1 MWKLKSFNGLVIL
14 KYKRSRQANSIYE
27 NWVLV
32 RKYLYTYYPHSME
45 LTEFLFRQGVV
56 CTRKWG
62 IKCAKDLMQ
71 FTIILNALIFLVQMQ
86 CENALCRYLLKL
98 TPTILVAILCF
109 KQHTMGSKS
118 YLESQILWLHAI
130 CFCFSFKR
138 KIEKFRKYLVK
149 LCKHATTTIYLS
161 HCIVLN
167 AVSGS

>member
-1 MWKLKSFNGLVIL
+1 MNQHPLYTVSCLESMWKLKSFNSLVTVIL

-71 FTIILNALIFLVQMQ
+71 FTIGILNALIFLVQMQ

-138 KIEKFRKYLVK
+138 NWKV
-149 LCKHATTTIYLS
+149 
-161 HCIVLN
+161 
-167 AVSGS
+167 